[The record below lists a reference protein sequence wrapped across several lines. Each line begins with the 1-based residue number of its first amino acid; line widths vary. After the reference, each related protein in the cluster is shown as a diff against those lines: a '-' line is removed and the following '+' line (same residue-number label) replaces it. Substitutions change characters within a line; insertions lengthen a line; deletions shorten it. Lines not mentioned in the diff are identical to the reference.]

1 MRRQA
6 DEGANYNDSVAFAA
20 KPGDGV
26 PPSGVYTYR
35 WAAPARA
42 GPGPD
47 DGDTVSWLY
56 HSHLDEGA
64 DVAAGLVRGGPE
76 CRSSAGIHS
85 DSDSECR
92 SSARRAGVPI
102 IGWKA
107 SQPMMRCR
115 RWVLGF
121 SHETDWGVGWGGG
134 GGAAAEN
141 RSRAAAGAGRW
152 G

>member
-1 MRRQA
+1 MTGRRIGVRRQA

-26 PPSGVYTYR
+26 PPGGVYTYR

-85 DSDSECR
+85 RCVVGDA
-92 SSARRAGVPI
+92 SSPSLMTL
-102 IGWKA
+102 IG
-107 SQPMMRCR
+107 
-115 RWVLGF
+115 
-121 SHETDWGVGWGGG
+121 GWGGVG
-134 GGAAAEN
+134 GGG
-141 RSRAAAGAGRW
+141 SSS
-152 G
+152 